1 MDLQLQVQSD
11 AEKSSHIQHV
21 RKTFRR
27 ILQDKSDKSDKG
39 VEAKMKTT
47 TVQEDGT
54 HEDTLMQDLAP
65 AEANAAQGDRHARLS
80 L

>member
-27 ILQDKSDKSDKG
+27 ILQDKSDKG